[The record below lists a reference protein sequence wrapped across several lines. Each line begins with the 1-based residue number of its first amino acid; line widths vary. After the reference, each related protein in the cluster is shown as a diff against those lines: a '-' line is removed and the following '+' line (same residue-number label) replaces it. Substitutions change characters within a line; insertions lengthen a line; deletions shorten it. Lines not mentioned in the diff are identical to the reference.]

1 MPGTVPKDLL
11 AQVLEFISK
20 QQDMLLHRWERYD
33 EQGDELADFVLHESM
48 GIDTIKWYLTDEK
61 YRADMNKIFEI
72 TE

>member
-1 MPGTVPKDLL
+1 MSETVPKDLL
-11 AQVLEFISK
+11 VQVLEFISK
-20 QQDMLLHRWERYD
+20 KQDMLLHRWERYH

-48 GIDTIKWYLTDEK
+48 GIDSIKWYLTDEK